1 MTGSAREKIFA
12 VLSAAF
18 ALAPFAFGSI
28 RAAETGSDYRMLWM
42 AAASAAGAVV
52 IAALTTRQKG
62 SLALGFVFLT
72 LVASTLLAGVTGYIL
87 GATAGPGVWMVAFV
101 FGFCW
106 AASLTLFSLSRSRS
120 PARS

>member
-1 MTGSAREKIFA
+1 
-12 VLSAAF
+12 
-18 ALAPFAFGSI
+18 
-28 RAAETGSDYRMLWM
+28 MLWM

-72 LVASTLLAGVTGYIL
+72 LVASTLLAGLTGYIL

-101 FGFCW
+101 FGLCW